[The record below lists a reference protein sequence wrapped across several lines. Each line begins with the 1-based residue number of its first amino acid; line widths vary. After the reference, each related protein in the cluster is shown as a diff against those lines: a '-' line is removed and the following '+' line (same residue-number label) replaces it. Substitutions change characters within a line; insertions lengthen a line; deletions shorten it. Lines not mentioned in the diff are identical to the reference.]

1 MFVLLARPGFDQDS
15 AHIVSP
21 SLVSKKLHL
30 RINDGSQHSQ
40 RKELQIKK
48 ILKTIIFVPLL
59 AVQGF
64 YLMLVLA
71 EYFLSL
77 LLLPD
82 KFPRHLYFVDKRQS
96 GIKTLQFGVL
106 RSETRERE
114 IQIIPLNPNPSD
126 RTLAWGRYFIIL
138 H

>member
-1 MFVLLARPGFDQDS
+1 MLLARPGFGQDS

-40 RKELQIKK
+40 REELQIKK
-48 ILKTIIFVPLL
+48 IPKTNDFLYHFWLYRV
-59 AVQGF
+59 F

-96 GIKTLQFGVL
+96 GIKTLQSGVL

-114 IQIIPLNPNPSD
+114 K
-126 RTLAWGRYFIIL
+126 
-138 H
+138 